1 MPQIDPTKINKKI
14 KDKYSV
20 VSNAFRLSG
29 GKKELT
35 KDGKP
40 KDLIITEVG
49 DVKQTEFY
57 PQVKIGRW
65 GDDDSNNEVNLSL
78 RLLDGGH
85 TYKEVFDDIQAWAPK
100 ARKIVCGHDYN
111 LTSVRQAV
119 QECFGE
125 VDTAGSI
132 WIKSL

>member
-49 DVKQTEFY
+49 DVKQAEFY

-78 RLLDGGH
+78 RLLDGEKGN
-85 TYKEVFDDIQAWAPK
+85 TKLETENDKIKWRMGNK
-100 ARKIVCGHDYN
+100 TAR
-111 LTSVRQAV
+111 
-119 QECFGE
+119 F
-125 VDTAGSI
+125 
-132 WIKSL
+132 